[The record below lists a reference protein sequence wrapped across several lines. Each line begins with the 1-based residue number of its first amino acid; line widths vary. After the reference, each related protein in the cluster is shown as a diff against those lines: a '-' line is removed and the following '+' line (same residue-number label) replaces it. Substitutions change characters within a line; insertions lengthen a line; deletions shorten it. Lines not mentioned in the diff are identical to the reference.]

1 MDKVDIVSDAI
12 DLLAMGKTAR
22 AAGRKLARLGTTH
35 KNAALL
41 AIADCLDSNA
51 AAILAAN
58 ELDLAAART
67 KGIGEALIDRLSLQG
82 KRLAGIIADVRQ
94 VAALPD
100 PIGEVIETNTLPNG
114 LRLSRRRTAL
124 GVLGVI
130 YEARPNVT
138 VDVATL
144 AIKSGNGVILRG
156 GSETIHSNRMLV
168 DTIHAALSATG
179 VSPDSVQFIDST
191 DRTYIGELL
200 KLHEYVDLII
210 PRGGQSLHQ
219 YCRENSTIP
228 VITGGMG
235 VNHIYVEPSADQSVA
250 VRIIHNSKT
259 QRPSACNS
267 LSTLLV
273 HEQIAADFIP
283 QVIEQLG
290 ASGVTF
296 RADPTALAF
305 SKGDPRVTAADE
317 AAWNTEWLAL
327 ILGIRVVDGLET
339 AMAHIET
346 HGTAHSDAI
355 LTQDMTNATR
365 FLNEVD
371 SAAVY
376 VNASLRFTDGGQF
389 GLGAEIAVSTQKL
402 QARGPMGLR
411 ELTSYKWVIE
421 GDGQIRT

>member
-1 MDKVDIVSDAI
+1 MEKVDIVSDAI

-35 KNAALL
+35 KNAALF

-138 VDVATL
+138 VDVAAL

-168 DTIHAALSATG
+168 DTIHAALSAAG

-191 DRTYIGELL
+191 DRTYIGDLL

-235 VNHIYVEPSADQSVA
+235 VNHIYVEPSADQSAA

-296 RADPTALAF
+296 RADPAALAL
-305 SKGDPRVTAADE
+305 SKGDSRVTAADE

-339 AMAHIET
+339 AMAHFEM

-421 GDGQIRT
+421 GDGQIRA